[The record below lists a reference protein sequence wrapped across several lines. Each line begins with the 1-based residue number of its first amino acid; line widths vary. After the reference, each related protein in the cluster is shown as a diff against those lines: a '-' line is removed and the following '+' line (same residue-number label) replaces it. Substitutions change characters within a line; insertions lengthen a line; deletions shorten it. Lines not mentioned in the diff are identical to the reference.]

1 MSEKKSF
8 VEKLMPAVG
17 KMQENIYVSSITGGM
32 MNAMPVL
39 MASAIFQLIYSF
51 PIPAWTNFLQSIGLY
66 GLLTTVVDVCNLTAL
81 FIVFGIGR
89 TLGDKKGVDGVQCGL
104 AALLCFLIITPLDV
118 LETGTYISTSSLG
131 AQGIFTAI
139 IVALVAPSLYAFCIR
154 KNIVIKMP
162 AAVPEFVSKSFS
174 GIPASLVTVVPFVA
188 VRGLFSMT
196 SWGSFTGFIY
206 QVVQTPLTALGN
218 SLPAHLI
225 AIFVSCFLWWCGMHG
240 TLVVFGACMAIWT
253 APMIENLNAY
263 NAGLPIPYV
272 LSLMSFFMIVQFL
285 GGPGCLFG
293 LYLNLAFATKSERY
307 KATGKMCL
315 VPGMFNIIE
324 PVVYGLPIVMNPVL
338 LAAGRVLSGLL
349 SAGQRGH
356 HRNSLCVPAGHVHS
370 CTHRRFPAGR
380 RCSPGHLLPDLPG
393 NQLRGVLPVRQDP
406 GCTGSEGR
414 KGNRCTECGRII
426 RGVFEHCK
434 LKKAA
439 AAGCLYPVPA
449 ASAFLFYAFLQQGG
463 K

>member
-17 KMQENIYVSSITGGM
+17 KMQENIYVSAITAGM

-39 MASAIFQLIYSF
+39 MASAIFQLFYSF

-66 GLLTTVVDVCNLTAL
+66 GLLTTVVNVCNLTAL

-89 TLGDKKGVDGVQCGL
+89 ALGDKKGVDGVQCGL
-104 AALLCFLIITPLDV
+104 SALLCFLIITPLDV

-338 LAAGRVLSGLL
+338 LVPFCGLPVVFYL
-349 SAGQRGH
+349 AYYLLASAGIIGIPCV
-356 HRNSLCVPAGHVHS
+356 SLQVMCIPAPIAGFLLGGGVRLGIFCLICLAISCVVYYPFVKILDAQ
-370 CTHRRFPAGR
+370 A
-380 RCSPGHLLPDLPG
+380 
-393 NQLRGVLPVRQDP
+393 
-406 GCTGSEGR
+406 
-414 KGNRCTECGRII
+414 
-426 RGVFEHCK
+426 
-434 LKKAA
+434 LKEEKATA
-439 AAGCLYPVPA
+439 AQNA
-449 ASAFLFYAFLQQGG
+449 AE
-463 K
+463 